1 MDAPS
6 SSSFDATTTAVAATK
21 AAVLMT
27 VVLNHEYRDGVKV
40 LWGNEISL
48 HHCCRVIIG
57 VIIVI
62 INQPFMT
69 INDDAVEM

>member
-40 LWGNEISL
+40 LWGNQISL
-48 HHCCRVIIG
+48 HLCCRVIG